1 MNTYD
6 SFHRKIDYLRI
17 SVTDRCNLRCLYC
30 MPETGITPIS
40 HNDIL
45 RYEEITQI
53 VKASTKLGISKIRL
67 TGGEP
72 LARLGLVDLVTTL
85 ARIPGIAE
93 IAMTTNGTMLEKYA
107 QQLAEAGLSRVNISL
122 DTLVPERFT
131 QITRHGQLDDVL
143 RAIKAAEQ
151 YGLTPVKINT
161 VVMRGINDDEV
172 VDLARKT
179 ISDGWNLRFIEWMPV
194 GNSAGDEG
202 NWESKMVSE
211 NEIRNRVE
219 KVLGNLIED
228 ERLSSSGPAR
238 TYRFPG
244 ASGTLGFISAISQH
258 FCAQCNRLRL
268 TADGHIRPCLL
279 ADEEIDLR
287 TPLRNGATEQMIED
301 ILLQAI
307 HEKPPGHTAVRV
319 QNRFMS
325 QIGG

>member
-194 GNSAGDEG
+194 GDSAGDEG

-287 TPLRNGATEQMIED
+287 TPLRNGATEQMIEEL
-301 ILLQAI
+301 LLQAI